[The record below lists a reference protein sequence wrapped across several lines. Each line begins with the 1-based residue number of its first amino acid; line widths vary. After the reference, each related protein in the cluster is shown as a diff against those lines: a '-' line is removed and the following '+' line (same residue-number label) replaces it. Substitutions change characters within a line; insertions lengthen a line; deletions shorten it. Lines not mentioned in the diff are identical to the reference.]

1 MSRIRYQLICAVAL
15 CAPVTATFAI
25 EYQEAENIA
34 PESAEVATVGVQAVD
49 EARVWLPRRGLL
61 HDALAKRSPFW
72 RDSALDFGVRAYDL
86 QRENAV
92 ESIAEA
98 FAAGTELTFRSGQ
111 WRERLSTV
119 LSWHTSFKID
129 APEGSGDTGLLGPGQ
144 SNLSVISRAWL
155 QLGLTETLAMRLY
168 RQDFN
173 LPYINRNDSRM
184 IPITHEAYMLRYP
197 GEKLQWLFGQVTK
210 IKRRDSEEFIPMGEA
225 AGAEGNDAGT
235 TVGVARWQFNDQS
248 TLAGVAQHTRD
259 LFTTSYVEGV
269 IPRTFS
275 DDWGMQLTA
284 QLTNQ
289 WSTGEE
295 LLGDFSTYS
304 WGLRGK
310 VSFRG
315 TILMAAY
322 TSIGDARIRNP
333 FGGTP
338 SYNSTMLSDFDR
350 AQEQAF
356 RIGLSH
362 NFARRG
368 FPGIS
373 IAGNYT
379 QGRHAETNDGGPL
392 PDADVISVTVDFR
405 PERSFLKGIWL
416 RVRFADLDRGS
427 PENDRR
433 EVRIILNYSLE
444 ALQ

>member
-1 MSRIRYQLICAVAL
+1 MTRIRYQLICAVAL

-25 EYQEAENIA
+25 EYQAVENIA
-34 PESAEVATVGVQAVD
+34 PESAEAAAVGVQAAD
-49 EARVWLPRRGLL
+49 ETRAWLPRRGLL
-61 HDALAKRSPFW
+61 HDALANRSPFW
-72 RDSALDFGVRAYDL
+72 RDSALDLGVRAYDL
-86 QRENAV
+86 QRDNAV

-119 LSWHTSFKID
+119 LSWHTSFGID
-129 APEGSGDTGLLGPGQ
+129 TPEGSGDTLLLGSGQ

-173 LPYINRNDSRM
+173 MPYINRNDSRM
-184 IPITHEAYMLRYP
+184 IPITHEAYML
-197 GEKLQWLFGQVTK
+197 QWLFGQVTK
-210 IKRRDSEEFIPMGEA
+210 IKRRDSEEFVPMGEA

-235 TVGVARWQFNDQS
+235 TVAVVRWQFNDKS
-248 TLAGVAQHTRD
+248 NLSGVAQHTRD

-350 AQEQAF
+350 AQERAF
-356 RIGLSH
+356 QIGLSH
-362 NFARRG
+362 NFTRLG

-392 PDADVISVTVDFR
+392 PDTDVISVTVDFR
-405 PERSFLKGIWL
+405 PERSFLQGVWL
-416 RVRFADLDRGS
+416 RVPFADLDRGS
-427 PENDRR
+427 PEDDRR
-433 EVRIILNYSLE
+433 EVRVILNYSLE
-444 ALQ
+444 AFQ